1 MDPGAKHMKSR
12 SNTYRPTTPARELG
26 PTVAPPR
33 PPGLT
38 PVLDRNIRILESR
51 RQQEELAAT
60 AEVRVADRITQFT
73 GSMLFVYI
81 HVVLFSL
88 WTVANLGFIPH
99 VNPWDPTFV
108 ILGTS
113 ASVEAIFLSTF
124 VLISQNRM
132 ARSAEKRADLDLQI
146 NLLSE
151 HEITKL
157 VALTA
162 AIAEH
167 MGLETEVDQE
177 VGELQRDVAP
187 EQVLDEIE
195 TRKSQLNSS

>member
-51 RQQEELAAT
+51 RQQEQLAAT

-88 WTVANLGFIPH
+88 WTVANLSFIPH

-132 ARSAEKRADLDLQI
+132 ARLAEKRADLDLQI

-151 HEITKL
+151 HKITRL
-157 VALTA
+157 IELAE
-162 AIAEH
+162 AIARKL
-167 MGLETEVDQE
+167 GLEQAAAPDLP
-177 VGELQRDVAP
+177 ELEKDVQP
-187 EQVLDEIE
+187 EKVLRE
-195 TRKSQLNSS
+195 